1 MLIKEINKKQAEVK
15 LYGNIGSWF
24 ADGNSFTALL
34 EDCEAR
40 GYKDL
45 TIRMHCYGGSVFEGN
60 VMYNAMQ
67 RSKLNI
73 TIIVD
78 GVAASMGLYVLPAVA
93 EVYIVENGFGMAHRP
108 SAMEGGD
115 ADAHLACA
123 KLLQDMETN
132 FLKTL
137 TERTNLT
144 AEDIKAKWLDGK
156 DHWLNADEMVK
167 YGFAKGKL
175 PATAKS
181 IQILDSEIT
190 QELTA
195 ESMYNRF
202 AACLD
207 IQYSDNNKNENQMKK
222 QLIEAFKLQ
231 GVTAESSDADVIAKL
246 QEKQSG
252 LETRLSTLEA
262 EAKTKATAAVKSLLD
277 NAKVSEGDLR
287 KTYEEIGLAQGI
299 DKLATILGAKHS
311 GTVTPVA
318 NFIVPEVKTTLE
330 GGAVVAHT
338 HTSSAVKQ
346 DWNWYQENAPE
357 ALAKLP
363 TEQFNALYKA
373 EYGVDPA

>member
-1 MLIKEINKKQAEVK
+1 MIIKEINKQRAEVK

-24 ADGNSFTALL
+24 ADGNTFTALL
-34 EDCEAR
+34 ENCEAK

-60 VMYNAMQ
+60 VIYNAMQ
-67 RSKLNI
+67 RSSLNL
-73 TIIVD
+73 TIIID
-78 GVAASMGLYVLPAVA
+78 GVAASMGLYVLPAIA

-137 TERTNLT
+137 TERTSMTKDEL
-144 AEDIKAKWLDGK
+144 KAKWFDGK

-167 YGFAKGKL
+167 YGFAKGKV

-181 IQILDSEIT
+181 IQILDNEIT
-190 QELTA
+190 QGLTV
-195 ESMYNRF
+195 EGMYDRF
-202 AACLD
+202 AACLMHT
-207 IQYSDNNKNENQMKK
+207 NNINEIEMKK
-222 QLIEAFKLQ
+222 KLIEAFNLQ
-231 GVTAESSDADVIAKL
+231 GVTAESSETDIIAKL
-246 QEKQSG
+246 QEKHSG

-262 EAKTKATAAVKSLLD
+262 EAKAKTTATIKTLLD
-277 NAKVSEGDLR
+277 NAKVPEGDLR
-287 KTYEEIGLAQGI
+287 KTYEEIGLAQGV
-299 DKLATILGAKHS
+299 DKLSAILGAKPTNVNPIS
-311 GTVTPVA
+311 
-318 NFIVPEVKTTLE
+318 NYIVPEVKTTLD
-330 GGAVVAHT
+330 GGVIVPIVGAST
-338 HTSSAVKQ
+338 VKQ
-346 DWNWYQENAPE
+346 DWNWYQANAPE

-363 TEQFNALYKA
+363 AEQFNALYKA

>member
-1 MLIKEINKKQAEVK
+1 MIIKEINKKQAEVK
-15 LYGNIGSWF
+15 FYGNIGSWF

-73 TIIVD
+73 TIIID
-78 GVAASMGLYVLPAVA
+78 GVAASMGLYVLPAIA
-93 EVYIVENGFGMAHRP
+93 EVHIVENGFGMAHRP
-108 SAMEGGD
+108 AAVEGGD

-123 KLLQDMETN
+123 KLLQDMENN

-144 AEDIKAKWLDGK
+144 AEEIKAKWFDGK
-156 DHWLNADEMVK
+156 DHWLNADEMIK
-167 YGFAKGKL
+167 YGFAKKKI

-181 IQILDSEIT
+181 IQVLDSEIT

-207 IQYSDNNKNENQMKK
+207 INSDNNKNEIQMKK

-246 QEKQSG
+246 QEKHSG
-252 LETRLSTLEA
+252 LETRLTTLEA
-262 EAKTKATAAVKSLLD
+262 EAKTKATAAVKTLLD
-277 NAKVSEGDLR
+277 TAKVPEGDLR
-287 KTYEEIGLAQGI
+287 KTYEEIGLAQGV
-299 DKLATILGAKHS
+299 DKLATILGAKS
-311 GTVTPVA
+311 GVVTPMA
-318 NFIVPEVKTTLE
+318 SYIVPEVKTTLD
-330 GGAVVAHT
+330 GGAVVT
-338 HTSSAVKQ
+338 HGAGASAVKQ
-346 DWNWYQENAPE
+346 DWNWYQANDPE

-363 TEQFNALYKA
+363 AEQFNTLYKA

>member
-1 MLIKEINKKQAEVK
+1 MIIKELNKKQAEVK

-73 TIIVD
+73 TIIID
-78 GVAASMGLYVLPAVA
+78 GVAASMGLYVLPAIA
-93 EVYIVENGFGMAHRP
+93 EVHIVENGFGMAHRP
-108 SAMEGGD
+108 AAVEGGD

-123 KLLQDMETN
+123 KLLQDMENN

-144 AEDIKAKWLDGK
+144 AEDIKAKWFDGK
-156 DHWLNADEMVK
+156 DHWLNADEMIK
-167 YGFAKGKL
+167 YGFAKKKI

-181 IQILDSEIT
+181 IQVLDSEIT

-207 IQYSDNNKNENQMKK
+207 INSDNNKNEIQMK
-222 QLIEAFKLQ
+222 QLLINALGLV
-231 GVTAESSDADVIAKL
+231 GVTAESTDAEIVAAAKKQKEDQATALTNL
-246 QEKQSG
+246 Q
-252 LETRLSTLEA
+252 A
-262 EAKTKATAAVKSLLD
+262 EATAKATATIKTMLD
-277 NAKVSEGDLR
+277 TAKVPEGALR
-287 KTYEEIGLAQGI
+287 TSYEAVGLAQGV
-299 DKLATILGAKHS
+299 DTLATILGAKS
-311 GTVTPVA
+311 GVVTPMA
-318 NFIVPEVKTTLE
+318 SYIVPEVKTTLD
-330 GGAVVAHT
+330 GGAVVT
-338 HTSSAVKQ
+338 HGAGASAVKQ
-346 DWNWYQENAPE
+346 DWNWYQANDPE

-363 TEQFNALYKA
+363 AEQFNALYKA